1 MQVLPDIVGSAV
13 CQKFFI
19 AAFLQAEFKRSW
31 THFYNK
37 ELDCFHILCPW
48 VDHGLKSGIQCSL
61 GLFLIALASR
71 LTNVGFGS

>member
-19 AAFLQAEFKRSW
+19 AAFSQAELNCSW
-31 THFYNK
+31 TYFYNK
-37 ELDCFHILCPW
+37 ELDSFHILYPC

-61 GLFLIALASR
+61 SLFAFHCLP
-71 LTNVGFGS
+71 G